1 MGPPEE
7 SVNPTSIFP
16 PQLHLQKLK
25 HYSNLNYNETERTV
39 LNQDLIYDCGF
50 IKVTE
55 VVYAKWKRMKE
66 TLCMTQDE
74 ELLVLLL
81 DTYQK

>member
-7 SVNPTSIFP
+7 SVNPTSAFP
-16 PQLHLQKLK
+16 PQHHHLQKY
-25 HYSNLNYNETERTV
+25 YSNLDYNETECTV

-50 IKVTE
+50 IKVTG

>member
-1 MGPPEE
+1 MESQEE
-7 SVNPTSIFP
+7 SEDFP
-16 PQLHLQKLK
+16 PQHHLRKRNSILD
-25 HYSNLNYNETERTV
+25 YNETERTV
-39 LNQDLIYDCGF
+39 LDQDLIYDCGF
-50 IKVTE
+50 IKVTG

-66 TLCMTQDE
+66 TLCMTQDD

>member
-16 PQLHLQKLK
+16 PQLHLQKR
-25 HYSNLNYNETERTV
+25 YSNLDYNETERTV
-39 LNQDLIYDCGF
+39 LNQDLTYDCGF

>member
-7 SVNPTSIFP
+7 SVNPTSILP
-16 PQLHLQKLK
+16 PQLHLQKL
-25 HYSNLNYNETERTV
+25 YSNLDYNETERTI

-50 IKVTE
+50 IKIKVTE